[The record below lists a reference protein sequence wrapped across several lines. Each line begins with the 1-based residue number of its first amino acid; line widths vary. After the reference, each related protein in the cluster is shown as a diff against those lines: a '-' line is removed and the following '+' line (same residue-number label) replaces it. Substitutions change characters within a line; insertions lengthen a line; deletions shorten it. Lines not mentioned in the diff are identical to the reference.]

1 MRGAKAMII
10 VRTILNTLPE
20 KQKEVMQ
27 TLLSMVSPPADGNGL
42 LHWGIYN
49 DIEDCNVFNMIS
61 EWENRRHL
69 NRHLNSD
76 TFSVLLGTKSLLS
89 KPIEIHIHQVAAV
102 ENIDVVRA
110 LRK

>member
-1 MRGAKAMII
+1 MII

-20 KQKEVMQ
+20 KQKEVIQ
-27 TLLSMVSPPADGNGL
+27 TLLSMVSPPADGTGL
-42 LHWGIYN
+42 LHWGIYT
-49 DIEDCNVFNMIS
+49 DIEDCNVFHLIS

-89 KPIEIHIHQVAAV
+89 KPIEIYIHQVAAV
-102 ENIDVVRA
+102 ENIDVVYA
-110 LRK
+110 VRKESS

>member
-1 MRGAKAMII
+1 MIV

-20 KQKEVMQ
+20 KQKEVLQ

-49 DIEDCNVFNMIS
+49 DIQNCYVFNLIS
-61 EWENRRHL
+61 EWENRGHL

-89 KPIEIHIHQVAAV
+89 KPIEIHILQVGVVEDIDAV
-102 ENIDVVRA
+102 YAVRTEGI
-110 LRK
+110 